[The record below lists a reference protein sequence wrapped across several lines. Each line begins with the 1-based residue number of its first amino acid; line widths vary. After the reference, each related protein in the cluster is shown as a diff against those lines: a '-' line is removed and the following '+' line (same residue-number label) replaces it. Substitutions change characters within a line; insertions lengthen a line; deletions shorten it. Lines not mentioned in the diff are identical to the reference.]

1 MMGQI
6 TTETIRNKHG
16 LGGSLLVNILYN
28 MDTYRLFFK
37 SMLNIVG
44 KYYINKG
51 NKEPGALVAGYNHN
65 KLDRLVRG

>member
-6 TTETIRNKHG
+6 TTIIGWIKHG

-44 KYYINKG
+44 KYYIYKG
-51 NKEPGALVAGYNHN
+51 NTEPGALGAGYNHN
-65 KLDRLVRG
+65 NSIA